1 MSQNKITLKI
11 AVRPLKGDSW
21 KATCNA
27 YPSIVGE
34 GGDCDEALNSIVD
47 KINEEFKSGTFK
59 LDSGLKPAV
68 SCKIT
73 EMKAVVTLG
82 TENYTLSDF
91 AAAPAADQEEAAA
104 LTASEFTLPSVPDIS
119 LQAGCDICKKYASGD
134 CGGNS
139 SNTSCGDFKPFRYAG
154 EHCGTCASFY
164 DYVHCKQY
172 DATTNAEHN
181 ACTSYRPKAPEAAQ
195 ETAQEEAA

>member
-11 AVRPLKGDSW
+11 AVRPLKGNSW

-73 EMKAVVTLG
+73 EMKAIVTLG

-91 AAAPAADQEEAAA
+91 EAAPAEQESAPAA
-104 LTASEFTLPSVPDIS
+104 ASEFKLPSVPDIS
-119 LQAGCDICKKYASGD
+119 MQAGCDICKKYASGD

-139 SNTSCGDFKPFRYAG
+139 NNAACTDYKPFRYAG
-154 EHCGTCASFY
+154 EHCGTCNSCI
-164 DYVHCKQY
+164 DGIMCSQY
-172 DATTNAEHN
+172 DAATNADHN
-181 ACTSYRPKAPEAAQ
+181 ACTSYRPKEAAQ
-195 ETAQEEAA
+195 KAQEAQTEAA